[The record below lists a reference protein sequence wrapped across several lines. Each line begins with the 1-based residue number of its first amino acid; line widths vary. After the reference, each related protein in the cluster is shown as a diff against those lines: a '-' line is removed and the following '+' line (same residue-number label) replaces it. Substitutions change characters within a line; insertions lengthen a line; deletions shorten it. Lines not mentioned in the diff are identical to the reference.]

1 MPANQFEE
9 PHGIGI
15 MIPRDC
21 DDLQSMMS
29 ISFHASS
36 GAFPDSCVV
45 CNRGELPHVRGSS
58 RAIQLAK

>member
-1 MPANQFEE
+1 MPASQFEE

-29 ISFHASS
+29 ISFHAS
-36 GAFPDSCVV
+36 GEAFLDSCVV
-45 CNRGELPHVRGSS
+45 RNRGELRHVSGSR
-58 RAIQLAK
+58 RAIQLTK